1 MATRTMISVRM
12 YNVGFGDAFTVTVRR
27 GDETWRMLVDCG
39 VHSQGRARPIRESV
53 RAIIADLTEAAPDH
67 RPHLDVVVATHHHA
81 DHIAGFACEE
91 WEQVLVDE
99 VWVPFVED
107 PDDADARR
115 IRGGQAEA
123 ANGLLAL
130 SERRVAE
137 LDGRLPAG
145 VEQARMFALNAQG
158 NAAATDRLLG
168 RNQRGFAAP
177 HRVRF
182 LPSRAEAEN
191 RIAVDRVGVVA
202 HILGPSRD
210 IKFLKRMD
218 PPAQQSWP
226 LVRAGAGA
234 DSAGRLTPL
243 FHARYITSGQLPG
256 RLPEAKTDLALENL
270 VHDDDRLLRAAA
282 ILENAVNNTSVF
294 FVLDVSGTR
303 LLFPGDAQQG
313 AWEYVFSDARNVDLL
328 TDLALYKV
336 GHHGSHNATPR
347 RFVEKDWQTSGYA
360 MVPFGPVRRWVK
372 TIPKK
377 SLVESLEQHHHT
389 VVRADQPP
397 EAVPGHLAVHGD
409 LWTEVTL
416 TATNHHQE

>member
-1 MATRTMISVRM
+1 M
-12 YNVGFGDAFTVTVRR
+12 YNVGFGDAFTVTVQR
-27 GDETWRMLVDCG
+27 GPETWRMLVDCG
-39 VHSQGRARPIRESV
+39 VHSQGRARPIQESV

-81 DHIAGFACEE
+81 DHITGFACEE

-107 PDDADARR
+107 PNDADARR
-115 IRGGQAEA
+115 IRGGQTDA

-130 SERRVAE
+130 GERRVAE
-137 LDGRLPAG
+137 FAGRAVPTG
-145 VEQARMFALNAQG
+145 VLQARMFALNAQG
-158 NAAATDRLLG
+158 NAGATDRLLG
-168 RNQRGFAAP
+168 RNQLGFAAP

-182 LPSRAEAEN
+182 LPSKQEAEN
-191 RIAVDRVGVVA
+191 RIAVDRVGLVA
-202 HILGPSRD
+202 HVLGPSRD
-210 IKFLKRMD
+210 INFLKRMD

-226 LVRAGAGA
+226 LVRAAAGDTDA
-234 DSAGRLTPL
+234 TLTPL
-243 FHARYITSGQLPG
+243 FHPRYIVSGPLPG
-256 RLPEAKTDLALENL
+256 RLPEAKADLALQKL

-294 FVLDVSGTR
+294 FVLDISGTR

-313 AWEYVFSDARNVDLL
+313 AWDYVFSDARNVELL
-328 TDLALYKV
+328 ADLAFYKV

-347 RFVEKDWQTSGYA
+347 RFVEKDWQTPGYA
-360 MVPFGPVRRWVK
+360 MVPFGPVQRWVK

-377 SLVESLEQHHHT
+377 SLVESLESHHHM

-397 EAVPGHLAVHGD
+397 AAVPGRLAVHGD
-409 LWTEVTL
+409 IWTEVTL
-416 TATNHHQE
+416 TAPNHHQE